1 MNTYLSLD
9 MPLRKTLLC
18 SKCGEEF
25 HAAYKCPMLIEPLRE
40 GFYEGGGGGHS
51 HEDGEEDQ
59 CIFININNFRAILS
73 RASIEEISNSSGI
86 TNAS

>member
-1 MNTYLSLD
+1 
-9 MPLRKTLLC
+9 MPLRKTLRC
-18 SKCGEEF
+18 SKCGEEM

-40 GFYEGGGGGHS
+40 GFYSSGGAHN

-59 CIFININNFRAILS
+59 CIFTNLYNFAPILS
-73 RASIEEISNSSGI
+73 IVSIEEISNSSGI